1 MSWKIYFNHPQIFIT
16 MRISLF
22 LVAFL
27 ACGTFAL
34 AQGPGAERFEQMD
47 ERVKA
52 MKAAFMTTRLDLDAA
67 TAQRFWPVYNAFES
81 EEMAIRKKYRPE
93 KEVSLL
99 TDAEAEELIQN
110 NLRMEEALLD
120 LRKTYIGKFR
130 DVLSVR
136 QIALLPRVEKEFN
149 MQMVRRLQEIRESR
163 PQRPGQRNMRDK

>member
-1 MSWKIYFNHPQIFIT
+1 

-27 ACGTFAL
+27 ACGTFAF
-34 AQGPGAERFEQMD
+34 AQGPDPERFEQMD

-67 TAQRFWPVYNAFES
+67 TAQGFWPVYNAFEA

-93 KEVSLL
+93 KEVALL
-99 TDAEAEELIQN
+99 TDTEAEELIQN
-110 NLRMEEALLD
+110 HLRMEEALLD

-130 DVLSVR
+130 EVLSVR

-149 MQMVRRLQEIRESR
+149 MQMVRRLQDIRENR

>member
-1 MSWKIYFNHPQIFIT
+1 

-27 ACGTFAL
+27 ACGTFAF
-34 AQGPGAERFEQMD
+34 AQGPGPERFEQMD

-52 MKAAFMTTRLDLDAA
+52 MKSAFMTTRLDLDAA
-67 TAQRFWPVYNAFES
+67 TAQRFWPVYNAFEA
-81 EEMAIRKKYRPE
+81 EEVAIRKKYRPE
-93 KEVSLL
+93 KEVSML

-110 NLRMEEALLD
+110 HLRMEEALLD
-120 LRKTYIGKFR
+120 LRKSYIGKFR

-149 MQMVRRLQEIRESR
+149 MQMVRRLQDIRESR
-163 PQRPGQRNMRDK
+163 PQRPGQRKMRDM

>member
-67 TAQRFWPVYNAFES
+67 TAQRFWPVYNAFEA